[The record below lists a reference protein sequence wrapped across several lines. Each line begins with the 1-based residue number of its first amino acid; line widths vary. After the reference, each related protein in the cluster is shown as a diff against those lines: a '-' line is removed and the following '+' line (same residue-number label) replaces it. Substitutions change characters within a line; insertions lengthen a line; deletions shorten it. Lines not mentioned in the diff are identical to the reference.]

1 MLSYSTCQF
10 QVRHLPT
17 DSWRHDVSFRFLRS
31 LFLGLNHHG
40 QQVLVAPSAPTMAGL
55 LTKFPNSEVK
65 ISAQEIT
72 TPLHALGLTTTVLTM
87 RKGMEDL
94 SVEKSD
100 PESHQQQLRSNNKL
114 ALWVAITRE
123 ELNNIRDQT
132 TSDVRVQSLH
142 GRQRL
147 PRWDKLVFNT
157 TPAGAMCTWYYHST
171 EQHLGTF
178 NKELILL
185 SWEPEQIQH
194 AKRLSSGTLTSFSR
208 GYCFPQFQLHAG
220 HVYNMTKYEYESQQS
235 WIVFSSDQLS
245 INHCIGTYYSWS
257 KAWAWDYNVPINL
270 AEIKDTSHVQWPAAL
285 QALWYSGLQCLD
297 SMDGAVSSQIKGLLL
312 QHHPLFKGPN
322 PVSWISYNGIKT
334 ADRLR
339 GTDAVIAWAD
349 TMGVQEYMEEINK
362 WRADPTSG
370 NDDAEM
376 PDGAGDEVAHTK
388 WPIMML
394 MPRSTS
400 TLEERNSERDL
411 RQKPTQLVNNLQFS

>member
-1 MLSYSTCQF
+1 
-10 QVRHLPT
+10 
-17 DSWRHDVSFRFLRS
+17 
-31 LFLGLNHHG
+31 
-40 QQVLVAPSAPTMAGL
+40 MAGL

-178 NKELILL
+178 NKKELILL

-194 AKRLSSGTLTSFSR
+194 AKRLSSGTLTSFSP
-208 GYCFPQFQLHAG
+208 GYCFPQFQLDAG

-245 INHCIGTYYSWS
+245 INHRIGTYYSRS
-257 KAWAWDYNVPINL
+257 KTWAWDYNVPINL

-285 QALWYSGLQCLD
+285 QALWYSGLPCLD
-297 SMDGAVSSQIKGLLL
+297 SMDEAVSSQINGLLM
-312 QHHPLFKGPN
+312 QH
-322 PVSWISYNGIKT
+322 
-334 ADRLR
+334 
-339 GTDAVIAWAD
+339 
-349 TMGVQEYMEEINK
+349 Q
-362 WRADPTSG
+362 RAEPCLLD
-370 NDDAEM
+370 
-376 PDGAGDEVAHTK
+376 
-388 WPIMML
+388 
-394 MPRSTS
+394 
-400 TLEERNSERDL
+400 
-411 RQKPTQLVNNLQFS
+411 

>member
-1 MLSYSTCQF
+1 MVNPEFVNMLSYSTCQF

-31 LFLGLNHHG
+31 LFFGLNHHG

-178 NKELILL
+178 NKKELILL

-208 GYCFPQFQLHAG
+208 GYCFPQFQLDAG

-297 SMDGAVSSQIKGLLL
+297 SMD
-312 QHHPLFKGPN
+312 
-322 PVSWISYNGIKT
+322 
-334 ADRLR
+334 
-339 GTDAVIAWAD
+339 
-349 TMGVQEYMEEINK
+349 
-362 WRADPTSG
+362 
-370 NDDAEM
+370 
-376 PDGAGDEVAHTK
+376 
-388 WPIMML
+388 
-394 MPRSTS
+394 
-400 TLEERNSERDL
+400 
-411 RQKPTQLVNNLQFS
+411 